1 MHLLAF
7 LSLLTQGNDRFPHIF
22 IYFNKLNYF
31 PYISLK
37 HEKCAPFGAE
47 PSCIGHY
54 SEYPSPRGSKS
65 MHAGIVKTA
74 VKDAEG
80 VGLGGWEVCHN
91 PLPSPTLGTRG

>member
-1 MHLLAF
+1 MRVLL
-7 LSLLTQGNDRFPHIF
+7 HIAKAWKRYLF
-22 IYFNKLNYF
+22 Q
-31 PYISLK
+31 
-37 HEKCAPFGAE
+37 AE